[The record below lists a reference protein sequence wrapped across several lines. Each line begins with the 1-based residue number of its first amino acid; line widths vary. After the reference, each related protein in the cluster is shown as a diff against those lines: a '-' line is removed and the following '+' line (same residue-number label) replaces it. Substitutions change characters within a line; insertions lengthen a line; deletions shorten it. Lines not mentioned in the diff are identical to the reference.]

1 MTDKPSSSSSST
13 KKATE
18 SLPTPEEVL
27 TMWQDFF
34 MIVRDADE
42 NMYKS
47 MVLGNASAGIRARN
61 TFRDLRKRATS
72 IIRAMSKIHKE
83 SLRTKTKIVADPATH
98 LVDGPWD

>member
-1 MTDKPSSSSSST
+1 MTDKTTSNT
-13 KKATE
+13 KETSKPI
-18 SLPTPEEVL
+18 PTPEEVL

-47 MVLGNASAGIRARN
+47 MVLGNASAGIRSRN